1 MNADIKILNKRKYNE
16 EDVGDI
22 LVKSS
27 YLKSTIIKESE
38 IPLLIDEIPV
48 LSVLMAL
55 SEGKSKILGAS
66 ELKYKESNR
75 LSLIYKNLKNMGA
88 KIKINNDNIEI
99 LGVESLKGAKIL
111 TKSDHRIA
119 MAFTIAGL
127 VADNDTKIKN
137 SECVNISY
145 PEFFNTIEKFVF

>member
-1 MNADIKILNKRKYNE
+1 MYKRQ
-16 EDVGDI
+16 
-22 LVKSS
+22 
-27 YLKSTIIKESE
+27 
-38 IPLLIDEIPV
+38 
-48 LSVLMAL
+48 
-55 SEGKSKILGAS
+55 
-66 ELKYKESNR
+66 
-75 LSLIYKNLKNMGA
+75 
-88 KIKINNDNIEI
+88 
-99 LGVESLKGAKIL
+99 VESLKGAKIL